1 MKKVADNI
9 QIEILIKDYLELD
22 SSYKVA
28 DKHGVSATAVK
39 RLLKKAGVLRTQ
51 NDAAKIKYSKKQ
63 FNKYKRTE
71 KHKENL
77 SNLAKQRT
85 GENNHFF
92 GKKHSDDIKNILS
105 DVAKKRTKER
115 NPNYKDG
122 KYIRRPRDYKI
133 AEFKPIRNFVF
144 NRDKFTCS
152 YCKTK
157 GGHLHAHHILP
168 YWVKPEA
175 FLDEKNLITVCT
187 VCHFK
192 NAHSSNWQTFDINL
206 VSEELII
213 KYSLDRERLS
223 DLAVLK
229 KTDAIV

>member
-1 MKKVADNI
+1 MKKVADDI
-9 QIEILIKDYLELD
+9 KIEILISDYLELD

-28 DKHGVSATAVK
+28 HKHGVSATAVK

-51 NDAAKIKYSKKQ
+51 NVAAEIRYRKNQ
-63 FNKYKRTE
+63 FNKYERTPLQ
-71 KHKENL
+71 KENL

-85 GENNHFF
+85 GENNPFF
-92 GKKHSDDIKNILS
+92 GKKHSQEVKNKLS
-105 DVAKKRTKER
+105 DNAKKRTKDR
-115 NPNYKDG
+115 NPNYKNG
-122 KYIRRPRDYKI
+122 KYVRRPRDYKI
-133 AEFKPIRNFVF
+133 SEFKPLRSFVF
-144 NRDKFTCS
+144 NRDKFTCF
-152 YCKTK
+152 YCKKK

-168 YWVKPEA
+168 YWIKPEA

-187 VCHFK
+187 TCHFEK
-192 NAHSSNWQTFDINL
+192 AHNSNWHTFDISL
-206 VSEELII
+206 ITEELVV